1 MGGDE
6 EGSEVPEPLKVG
18 PTVFV
23 KIIGQSIQVS
33 DTIFDDPEP
42 LGIKPLR
49 TIEEIHHA
57 SADHRIQRHQRPFM
71 LTSHLRPSL
80 LLMGFPEGQQG
91 ISIHPNVLYD
101 SA

>member
-23 KIIGQSIQVS
+23 KLVGQVIQIS
-33 DTIFDDPEP
+33 DTIFDDT
-42 LGIKPLR
+42 KPLR
-49 TIEEIHHA
+49 IKSLRTVEEIHDT
-57 SADHRIQRHQRPFM
+57 SADHSIKCHQRPLM
-71 LTSHLRPSL
+71 LASHLRPSL
-80 LLMGFPEGQQG
+80 LLVGFPEGQHG
-91 ISIHPNVLYD
+91 ISIHPEALYD